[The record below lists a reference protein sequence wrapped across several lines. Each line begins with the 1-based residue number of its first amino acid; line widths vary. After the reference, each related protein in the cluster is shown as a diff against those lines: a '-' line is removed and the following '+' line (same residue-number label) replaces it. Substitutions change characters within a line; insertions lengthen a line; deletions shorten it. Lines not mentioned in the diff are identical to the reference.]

1 MWEGQGRERKL
12 PARGKKS
19 QHIPGR
25 AGGGWEEEEEE
36 EQIPDVE
43 SEDEE
48 IIDFGELSL
57 GTGKLLMYF

>member
-1 MWEGQGRERKL
+1 VWDGQGLERKV

-25 AGGGWEEEEEE
+25 AGGGWEEEEED
-36 EQIPDVE
+36 IAHVE

-57 GTGKLLMYF
+57 GKLFKYFK